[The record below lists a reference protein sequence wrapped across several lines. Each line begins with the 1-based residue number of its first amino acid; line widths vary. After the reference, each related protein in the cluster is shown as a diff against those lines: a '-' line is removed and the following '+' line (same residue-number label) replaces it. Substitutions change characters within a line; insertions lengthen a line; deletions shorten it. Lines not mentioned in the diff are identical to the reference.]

1 MKQNKNKNKEG
12 LEMRIK
18 KPQINPKIVSRQIED
33 FIVEQ
38 VTLAGAKGGVVG
50 LSGGIDSTT
59 VAYLAKIAFDRYNAG
74 NPNKEQLMLYG
85 MIMPAGKLG
94 YDDAK
99 DAEDIADKLGIE
111 SEIIDIS
118 PVLEARKKLNPE
130 IFSKKHHYGN
140 SASRERMIQ
149 LYGNAADK
157 NLLVLGTGNQDEDFC
172 IGYFTKYGDGG
183 VDISPIGNLS
193 KRLVRVLASYVGV
206 SDTIIQREPT
216 ARLWPGQTDK
226 AELGYDYDPHV
237 ETIIAG
243 FEQGYNRKDVHQITG
258 FDYKIIDDIVGRHNK
273 NRHKMKMP
281 PVAGVSLEYN

>member
-1 MKQNKNKNKEG
+1 MKQNKNKEG
-12 LEMRIK
+12 LEMKIK
-18 KPQINPKIVSRQIED
+18 KAKIDPALVSRQIED
-33 FIVEQ
+33 FIIEQ

-74 NPNKEQLMLYG
+74 NPNKDQFMLYG

-94 YDDAK
+94 YDDAR
-99 DAEDIADKLGIE
+99 DAEDIAEKLGIE
-111 SEIIDIS
+111 YKTIDLS
-118 PVLEARKKLNPE
+118 PVLEARKTLNPE
-130 IFSKKHHYGN
+130 IFSKKYHYGN

-149 LYGNAADK
+149 LYGTASDK
-157 NLLVLGTGNQDEDFC
+157 NLIVLGTGNQDEDFC

-183 VDISPIGNLS
+183 VDISPLGNLS
-193 KRLVRVLASYVGV
+193 KRLVRVLASYIGV
-206 SDTIIQREPT
+206 PDTTIKREST

-237 ETIIAG
+237 ETVIAG

-258 FDYKIIDDIVGRHNK
+258 FDYKIIDDIVGRHSK
-273 NRHKMKMP
+273 NGHKMKMP
-281 PVAGVSLEYN
+281 PAAEVSLEYN

>member
-1 MKQNKNKNKEG
+1 MKQNKNKEG

-18 KPQINPKIVSRQIED
+18 KAKIDPALVSRQIED

-38 VTLAGAKGGVVG
+38 VTLAGAKGGIVG

-74 NPNKEQLMLYG
+74 NPNKDQLMLYG

-94 YDDAK
+94 YDDARE
-99 DAEDIADKLGIE
+99 AEDIADNLGIE

-118 PVLEARKKLNPE
+118 PVLEARKKLNPK
-130 IFSKKHHYGN
+130 IFSKKFHYGN

-149 LYGNAADK
+149 LYGKAADK
-157 NLLVLGTGNQDEDFC
+157 NLLVLGTGNRDEDFC

-183 VDISPIGNLS
+183 VDISPLGNLS

-237 ETIIAG
+237 ETVIAG

-258 FDYKIIDDIVGRHNK
+258 FDYRIIDDIIARHIK
-273 NRHKMKMP
+273 NEHKMKMP
-281 PVAGVSLEYN
+281 PAAEVSLEYN